1 MKQFRLL
8 LTILTLLAVGSMNA
22 WAETLTISGASSG
35 HNAPWS
41 ISYENG
47 NGTSITS
54 GGSSI
59 GITYTNTARMS
70 TTIQIKKG
78 ASNGFYSTTFP
89 ANSVI
94 TGIAI
99 TSKTNSVTLYVSK
112 DGKSWGTGTT
122 ISETTTKTYT
132 AADGYLYFKVNATSK
147 YAQITSIVVTYEA
160 AAPCTTPTFTIAD
173 KTISLSE
180 ASTADYDMSTNL
192 TINKGGSTGAI
203 TYACD
208 DEKVI
213 IEGNTF
219 YAETAGTY
227 TINATMAADATYR
240 EATTS
245 FTMTVSDDT
254 PVITVTYDANGGT
267 VSPTSGSYTDTPLT
281 LPTPTIDGCY
291 TFDGWY
297 TAKTGGTKVESPYT
311 PTTNTTLYAH
321 WVESTATYMA
331 MVTQPDAATN
341 CKVKISKDGT
351 TGVEDGY
358 DDIACGTTIYL
369 LGIPSKGYKGLT
381 YTAKDD
387 NKNNVTITQDGL
399 KDASFTMPASNVDIT
414 ATPVPCDAMDAPEVS
429 YTSTANSLTFS
440 WKTVAG
446 ATQYNLY
453 LYYNTDGTSHAN
465 DDMANTTECSYTF
478 SDLEVGHTYAYIV
491 QAQSAISTCFTET
504 QGIAT
509 VVKPYTITWSTP
521 DGTTTTTVV
530 PGDKVVLPTTTPTSC
545 SSAYTNFV
553 GWFTEAAGGEGNPST
568 TKPATQVTAETI
580 PTGDATYYAVFSDA
594 TGGGALEKVTSIN
607 NGDVIYLAT
616 SPTGEGVTGANGSK
630 DATVSS
636 TISEWMPFTVKTVT
650 KGFTLL
656 NGTQGV
662 VVASKSF
669 KLGTSPTTLTFNSDG
684 YFTFT
689 ASGKVYCLFK
699 QQTYYRCY
707 ETTNIG
713 EYTQFFMYKAGS
725 SATGYI
731 SSCCNDPAVV
741 SVKPAAATI
750 NLDENGQA
758 TTTVRC
764 TQQGGGTGKWAYAV
778 TPATA
783 TFDGTT
789 FTATAADTYTLTATY
804 TENCPKSGTATI
816 TVTKNPV
823 FGTATIDQSTFA
835 VSCGDTTAMNSA
847 ATITLGTNY
856 NLTKAVTVTAPEG
869 FLVSTNKTDKTKYAA
884 SVTLTPAASGS
895 NQGKIT
901 NSIYVRAYSAVAR
914 TEGYSGNITLSG
926 DEITTQTIAVSST
939 VTCQEYT
946 LTLYD
951 RGSKSTA
958 GNYYAGAEVPQ
969 PADPTGVCTDPI
981 NYVFDGWATAEV
993 AEGSTAYTKVSF
1005 PYTMPKANT
1014 TLYAVYKYEGNII
1027 SDTRFRRGTLDDLVD
1042 GQKVVIVEQDAKK
1055 ALNSKTYQSYY
1066 LTATD
1071 VTINNDLINVTNDAL
1086 IWETRKDGDK
1096 YSFLQN
1102 SRYLNITKSSTYYN
1116 LTVTSTK
1123 DSWSIAA
1130 FGTGYSLQ
1138 NTTYTGYYVVYNSK
1152 YSEYTADDAAYAL
1165 QFYVP
1170 DFVAEYTTS
1179 PSCSPFIEGTDDI
1192 MVTSANGIWVEAV
1205 EPLNITATNLDKNA
1219 DGANVTISAQ
1229 SLTDGFTLKTQG
1241 TNGSG
1246 SKTVTL
1252 ETGYSNS
1259 TYNANLTV
1267 VYTPSADNII
1277 EEGKIALRV
1286 YRTSGTTT
1294 YATDTIVVR
1303 GRSLPA
1309 EFVLAAKTADGWVA
1323 LPADLGTSS
1332 SDAVKYPY
1340 SITVDDD
1347 AAPTKATLAPRSAL
1361 YAAAMRSTV
1370 NAIPTGL
1377 RFTAGGKYLQ
1387 GSTSTT
1393 TTNVWLSATNSEQ
1406 MQTWELHSSDL
1417 TNYFVRL
1424 QAAETGRY
1432 LSYNATQGKIANYKQ
1447 ESRLRILPVEQTC
1460 VRYDA
1465 PNIDM
1470 HARTST
1476 SVTFTW
1482 EAIAGVSDY
1491 EYTIDGGQTW
1501 QICNGIE
1508 THGTEVKWTLPNL
1521 TSDTQYTVSV
1531 RAKVANGETNCSAFD
1546 TETFTTTTCDDVPVD
1561 LWVSATA
1568 NTATITWR
1576 AKAATATVRIYADE
1590 QGTTPVKTMENAATP
1605 CKIVGLEQNTHYYY
1619 QVLADGSCAS
1629 AIANFWTE
1637 SNEVSIVEWEKEA
1650 VIVDLNTEVTGADE
1664 VSILVENQH
1673 THGTNNQNIADDLF
1687 FSKYYEATGSVK
1699 LVAIYNGTKDTLS
1712 LKDMTIKIGISS
1724 WTATQY
1730 SPTTN
1735 LSTFGKKKTGFIA
1748 PNEEIIIW
1756 TKGTSYDYSGNN
1768 GVNIVECIGDKMDAS
1783 VMVETNTM
1791 IFSGKA
1797 SIGLFRGTE
1806 LIDII
1811 GALDEEDDT
1820 KPLQGSCKPSW
1831 GDEENV
1837 WCGTGWN
1844 LEDPTQEIELSTNRC
1859 LLVRSNTVKSGKNA
1873 VTKNR
1878 GAFSTLTKEEW
1889 LGRQVSKTND
1899 TGGNY
1904 KGSKSSCE
1912 GFAYVA
1918 DFNYNDYYT
1927 TYDSIANL
1935 EIKGNHNEDGTYTI
1949 PVPKLDTM
1957 ACTNLRL
1964 QLKKNGTIMATREE
1978 KVPIIVDQDADTKN
1992 TTFFG
1997 EKLTDEVCKTC
2008 DVIIRNKSQL
2018 SHTEGG
2024 KQQFRDMYVYTGS
2037 SLLIP
2042 AGQAMSLDKVRMFAT
2057 NDSVSYAIINNSTDA
2072 GAAISV
2078 KEVSHVKRIDGRY
2091 WYPFSLPYDCNIADI
2106 DQLNGQ
2112 PLGVYGMDWGIKY
2125 YDGQRRQKDG
2135 NSETTFGEVSKYWTM
2150 MPENGLLKAYT
2161 GYIIGLFVPAADE
2174 PLMKSVNFPPATE
2187 SAYTESADSKQ
2198 TTVTNWADN
2207 LSADKR
2213 HHGWNF
2219 VGSPYIS
2226 LFGAAEGK
2234 GLYNTG
2240 LKMGYTD
2247 RQGEQQDIDHIYV
2260 SIPNGGNSNT
2270 YTQSLA
2276 EGVML
2281 RPFTAYFVQAVDP
2294 TNGQS
2299 NTLPLTYSKTQRL
2312 LLAPQR
2318 LQDAGEDMLVELT
2331 LAAGSVA
2338 DNAGLWVGNSHTAD
2352 YEIGRD
2358 LTKMYSADRKPQL
2371 YTVAPYGRMA
2381 YQALPDAQAHAV
2393 PLGIYVPAKGD
2404 YTLSLNR
2411 AVSRVNEAESVCLL
2425 YEGRVVADLLQAGY
2439 TLSAA
2444 GKGLVDGYTL
2454 DIRRSPKVVTDIVP
2468 VNGDAPYL
2476 IVRSGMLTIAN
2487 LPAEAMVQVYD
2498 ALGRICFS
2506 APAGAQTIDVAAPQT
2521 GVYTVVVTTGDQ
2533 SYILKTLLH

>member
-8 LTILTLLAVGSMNA
+8 LTLLTLLAVGSMNIY
-22 WAETLTISGASSG
+22 AETIASWKNQSLSKNTAVKADGGNDANKGVASISSSVALTQKGTNAYFASSG
-35 HNAPWS
+35 GGAKITINNLDLS
-41 ISYENG
+41 GYSDISMTFYSRGSKQGKITTTAGTG
-47 NGTSITS
+47 NVTVTKNEKQYTI
-54 GGSSI
+54 SSI
-59 GITYTNTARMS
+59 
-70 TTIQIKKG
+70 
-78 ASNGFYSTTFP
+78 P
-89 ANSVI
+89 
-94 TGIAI
+94 
-99 TSKTNSVTLYVSK
+99 
-112 DGKSWGTGTT
+112 
-122 ISETTTKTYT
+122 ETTTSLTLTY
-132 AADGYLYFKVNATSK
+132 GATSGSF
-147 YAQITSIVVTYEA
+147 YFGTVVISGTKTA
-160 AAPCTTPTFTIAD
+160 TRTTPTFTIED

-180 ASTADYDMSTNL
+180 AANLYDMSTNL

-203 TYACD
+203 TYSCSD
-208 DEKVI
+208 GNVDVD
-213 IEGNTF
+213 GNTF
-219 YAETAGTY
+219 YTETAGTY
-227 TINATMAADATYR
+227 TINATMAADATYC

-245 FTMTVSDDT
+245 FTITVSDDT

-267 VSPTSGSYTDTPLT
+267 VSPASGSYTKTPLT

-341 CKVKISKDGT
+341 CKVKISKDGI
-351 TGVEDGY
+351 TGVEDYY

-369 LGIPSKGYKGLT
+369 LGTPSKGYKGLT

-465 DDMANTTECSYTF
+465 DNAESTAETSYTF
-478 SDLEVGHTYAYIV
+478 TGLEVGHTYAYIV
-491 QAQSAISTCFTET
+491 QAQSAIETCFTET
-504 QGIAT
+504 QGTAT

-530 PGDKVVLPTTTPTSC
+530 PGDKVVLPTTTPKSC
-545 SSAYTNFV
+545 SSTYTNFV

-901 NSIYVRAYSAVAR
+901 NSIYVRAYSAIAR
-914 TEGYSGNITLSG
+914 AEGYSGNITLSG

-946 LTLYD
+946 LTLND

-969 PADPTGVCTDPI
+969 PADPTGVCTAPI

-1005 PYTMPKANT
+1005 PYTMPNANT
-1014 TLYAVYKYEGNII
+1014 TLYAVYKYTEGTNTGATKVKA
-1027 SDTRFRRGTLDDLVD
+1027 SDIVD
-1042 GQKVVIVEQDAKK
+1042 GGKYYITA
-1055 ALNSKTYQSYY
+1055 TYQSKAYM
-1066 LTATD
+1066 LKAGAFATEGSD
-1071 VTINNDLINVTNDAL
+1071 KNTTTFVAEEATEDMAWTFVKKNNGWSIQSGNYKLGTTNDNNGL
-1086 IWETRKDGDK
+1086 
-1096 YSFLQN
+1096 
-1102 SRYLNITKSSTYYN
+1102 SSTTSN
-1116 LTVTSTK
+1116 SGIWTITTST
-1123 DSWSIAA
+1123 
-1130 FGTGYSLQ
+1130 
-1138 NTTYTGYYVVYNSK
+1138 TTFSK
-1152 YSEYTADDAAYAL
+1152 LTDAAYKRNLAL
-1165 QFYVP
+1165 YQSTNWRAYTSGYGEQ
-1170 DFVAEYTTS
+1170 DIQLYSAATYYYTTS
-1179 PSCSPFIEGTDDI
+1179 PACGPRITGTGDI
-1192 MVTSANGIWVEAV
+1192 AVTSAKGIWVEAV
-1205 EPLNITATNLDKNA
+1205 TSLAVSAQNLDKNE
-1219 DGANVTISAQ
+1219 DGTDVTIAAT

-1252 ETGYSNS
+1252 ATGYSNS

-1267 VYTPSADNII
+1267 VYTPTADNII

-1286 YRTSGTTT
+1286 YKTGGTTT
-1294 YATDTIVVR
+1294 YATDTITVR
-1303 GRSLPA
+1303 GHSLPA
-1309 EFVLAAKTADGWVA
+1309 EFVVAAKTTDGWVA
-1323 LPADLGTSS
+1323 LPSDLGTGSS
-1332 SDAVKYPY
+1332 SSLKAPY
-1340 SITVDDD
+1340 SISVDNETH
-1347 AAPTKATLAPRSAL
+1347 PTKATEAPKTAVYSA
-1361 YAAAMRSTV
+1361 ADRSTKNTAATGIRLK
-1370 NAIPTGL
+1370 NANGL
-1377 RFTAGGKYLQ
+1377 YLQ
-1387 GSTSTT
+1387 GSTAQG
-1393 TTNVWLSATNSEQ
+1393 TTNIWLSSNNSEQ
-1406 MQTWELHSSDL
+1406 AQSWELRSSDFS
-1417 TNYFVRL
+1417 NYFVRL
-1424 QAAETGRY
+1424 QAAESGRY
-1432 LSYNATQGKIANYKQ
+1432 LSYDATQGKIGNYKQ
-1447 ESRLRILPVEQTC
+1447 TGQLRLLPVEKTC

-1465 PNIDM
+1465 PAMDVF
-1470 HARTST
+1470 ALKS
-1476 SVTFTW
+1476 SAVTLRW
-1482 EAIAGVSDY
+1482 LAIEGATGY
-1491 EYTIDGGQTW
+1491 EYSMDNEVTW
-1501 QICNGIE
+1501 NDCAGI
-1508 THGTEVKWTLPNL
+1508 TATATEVKWTLDGL
-1521 TSDTQYTVSV
+1521 TANAKYTLYV
-1531 RAKVANGETNCSAFD
+1531 RVKVANGETNCSASD

-1576 AKAATATVRIYADE
+1576 ATAATATIRIYADE
-1590 QGTTPVKTMENAATP
+1590 QGATLVKTEENASSP

-1629 AIANFWTE
+1629 AIANFRTE

-1650 VIVDLNTEVTGADE
+1650 VIVDLNTEITGADE

-1673 THGTNNQNIADDLF
+1673 THGTSNQNIADDLF

-1712 LKDMTIKIGISS
+1712 LKDMTIKIGTSS

-1756 TKGTSYDYSGNN
+1756 TKGTSYDYSRNN

-1791 IFSGKA
+1791 IFGGQA

-1820 KPLQGSCKPSW
+1820 KPLQGSCEKPSW
-1831 GDEENV
+1831 GDEGDV

-1844 LEDPTQEIELSTNRC
+1844 IEDPTQEIELSTNRC
-1859 LLVRSNTVKSGKNA
+1859 LLVRSNAVKSGKNA

-1878 GAFSTLTKEEW
+1878 GAFNTLTKEEW
-1889 LGRQVSKTND
+1889 LGRQVIKTND
-1899 TGGNY
+1899 TGDNY

-1927 TYDSIANL
+1927 TYDSVANL
-1935 EIKGNHNEDGTYTI
+1935 EIKGNRNEDGTYTI

-1964 QLKKNGTIMATREE
+1964 QLKKNGTILATREE
-1978 KVPIIVDQDADTKN
+1978 KVPIIIDQDADTKN
-1992 TTFFG
+1992 ATFFG
-1997 EKLTDEVCKTC
+1997 DKLTDEICKTC
-2008 DVIIRNKSQL
+2008 DVVIRDKAQL

-2024 KQQFRDMYVYTGS
+2024 KRQFRDMYVYTGS

-2057 NDSVSYAIINNSTDA
+2057 NDSVSYAIVNNGTDA
-2072 GAAISV
+2072 DAAISV

-2106 DQLNGQ
+2106 GQLNGQ

-2125 YDGQRRQKDG
+2125 YDGQRRQSDG
-2135 NSETTFGEVSKYWTM
+2135 NSETTYGEVSKYWTM
-2150 MPENGLLKAYT
+2150 MPEDGLLKAYT

-2187 SAYTESADSKQ
+2187 SAYTESADSKR

-2226 LFGAAEGK
+2226 LFGAAEGE

-2240 LKMGYTD
+2240 LKMGCTD
-2247 RQGEQQDIDHIYV
+2247 RQGEQQDKEHIYV
-2260 SIPNGGNSNT
+2260 SIPDGGNKNT

-2276 EGVML
+2276 EGVTL

-2318 LQDAGEDMLVELT
+2318 LQETEQDILVELT
-2331 LAAGSVA
+2331 LANGSTA
-2338 DNAGLWVGNSHTAD
+2338 DNAGLWVGNSHTNE

-2358 LTKMYSADRKPQL
+2358 LTKMYSAASKPQL
-2371 YTVAPYGRMA
+2371 YTVAPYGKMA
-2381 YQALPDAQAHAV
+2381 YQALPDAQAHAI

-2411 AVSRVNEAESVCLL
+2411 AVSRVNEAQSVCLL
-2425 YEGRVVADLLQAGY
+2425 YNGKVVADLLQADY
-2439 TLSAA
+2439 TLSATGSGA
-2444 GKGLVDGYTL
+2444 ITGYTL
-2454 DIRRSPKVVTDIVP
+2454 DIRRAPKVETAIASVA
-2468 VNGDAPYL
+2468 GDAPYL
-2476 IVRSGMLTIAN
+2476 ITRNGLLTIAN

-2498 ALGRICFS
+2498 MLGRVCF
-2506 APAGAQTIDVAAPQT
+2506 AAQAATATVDVAVPQT
-2521 GVYTVVVTTGDQ
+2521 GVYTVVVTAADRQ
-2533 SYILKTLLH
+2533 YILKTLLH

>member
-8 LTILTLLAVGSMNA
+8 LTLLTLLAVGSMNIY
-22 WAETLTISGASSG
+22 AETIASWKNQSLSKNTAVKADGGNDANKGVASISSSVALTQKGTNAYFASSG
-35 HNAPWS
+35 GGAKITINNLDLS
-41 ISYENG
+41 GYSDISMTFYSRGSKQGKITTTAGTG
-47 NGTSITS
+47 NVTVTKSEKQYTI
-54 GGSSI
+54 SSI
-59 GITYTNTARMS
+59 
-70 TTIQIKKG
+70 
-78 ASNGFYSTTFP
+78 P
-89 ANSVI
+89 
-94 TGIAI
+94 
-99 TSKTNSVTLYVSK
+99 
-112 DGKSWGTGTT
+112 
-122 ISETTTKTYT
+122 ETTTSLTLTY
-132 AADGYLYFKVNATSK
+132 GATSGSF
-147 YAQITSIVVTYEA
+147 YFGTVVISGTKTA
-160 AAPCTTPTFTIAD
+160 TCTTPTFTIED

-180 ASTADYDMSTNL
+180 AETGDYDMSANL

-203 TYACD
+203 TYSCD
-208 DEKVI
+208 NSDVDVTGGKF
-213 IEGNTF
+213 NTF
-219 YAETAGTY
+219 NAGTY
-227 TINATMAADATYR
+227 TINATMAADATYC

-297 TAKTGGTKVESPYT
+297 TAKTGGTKVESSYT

-331 MVTQPDAATN
+331 IVTQPDVATN

-358 DDIACGTTIYL
+358 DDIVCGTTIYL
-369 LGIPSKGYKGLT
+369 LGTPSKGYKGLT

-453 LYYNTDGTSHAN
+453 LYYNTDGTSHTN

-491 QAQSAISTCFTET
+491 QAQSAIGTCFTET
-504 QGIAT
+504 QGTAT
-509 VVKPYTITWSTP
+509 VVKPYTITWSVN
-521 DGTTTTTVV
+521 GKTTTTTQVV
-530 PGDKVVLPTTTPTSC
+530 EGDAIGTLPADPSAPSGCSDKV
-545 SSAYTNFV
+545 FV
-553 GWFTEAAGGEGNPST
+553 GWSITNIGATPTND
-568 TKPATQVTAETI
+568 KPEFITANTI
-580 PTGDATYYAVFSDA
+580 PTGNTTYYAVFATKANTSGSQDIVFNVGDIAAENNWNSGTQYSSYTIAPITITYSGGVNDGKYYSSDDSWRSYK
-594 TGGGALEKVTSIN
+594 GGSV
-607 NGDVIYLAT
+607 V
-616 SPTGEGVTGANGSK
+616 
-630 DATVSS
+630 VSGG
-636 TISEWMPFTVKTVT
+636 TISEVISFPEKTFTKQTDGTWKYSGTETVKFT
-650 KGFTLL
+650 KFTI
-656 NGTQGV
+656 
-662 VVASKSF
+662 K
-669 KLGTSPTTLTFNSDG
+669 TT
-684 YFTFT
+684 
-689 ASGKVYCLFK
+689 A
-699 QQTYYRCY
+699 
-707 ETTNIG
+707 
-713 EYTQFFMYKAGS
+713 AGS
-725 SATGYI
+725 SYTDYI
-731 SSCCNDPAVV
+731 TECIDCTAPAEALALTLSQETANLGQDGNAVV
-741 SVKPAAATI
+741 TF
-750 NLDENGQA
+750 NTTGGNGTA
-758 TTTVRC
+758 VT
-764 TQQGGGTGKWAYAV
+764 YAV
-778 TPATA
+778 TPTTGATLS
-783 TFDGTT
+783 GTT
-789 FTATAADTYTLTATY
+789 ITFTQEGTYTLTASQTY
-804 TENCPKSGTATI
+804 TTTGGTTYCGGTDSKTI
-816 TVTKNPV
+816 T
-823 FGTATIDQSTFA
+823 I
-835 VSCGDTTAMNSA
+835 
-847 ATITLGTNY
+847 
-856 NLTKAVTVTAPEG
+856 AP
-869 FLVSTNKTDKTKYAA
+869 A
-884 SVTLTPAASGS
+884 
-895 NQGKIT
+895 
-901 NSIYVRAYSAVAR
+901 
-914 TEGYSGNITLSG
+914 
-926 DEITTQTIAVSST
+926 
-939 VTCQEYT
+939 EYT
-946 LTLYD
+946 LSLYD
-951 RGSKSTA
+951 RGSKTTY
-958 GNYYAGAEVPQ
+958 GNYYAGAAVQQ
-969 PADPTGVCTDPI
+969 PADPTGVCTEPI

-993 AEGSTAYTKVSF
+993 AEGSTTYTKVSF
-1005 PYTMPKANT
+1005 PYTIPKANT
-1014 TLYAVYKYEGNII
+1014 TLYAVYKYTEGTNTGATKVKA
-1027 SDTRFRRGTLDDLVD
+1027 SDIVD
-1042 GQKVVIVEQDAKK
+1042 GGKYYITA
-1055 ALNSKTYQSYY
+1055 TYQSKAYM
-1066 LTATD
+1066 LKAGAFATA
-1071 VTINNDLINVTNDAL
+1071 
-1086 IWETRKDGDK
+1086 GSDK
-1096 YSFLQN
+1096 
-1102 SRYLNITKSSTYYN
+1102 
-1116 LTVTSTK
+1116 
-1123 DSWSIAA
+1123 
-1130 FGTGYSLQ
+1130 
-1138 NTTYTGYYVVYNSK
+1138 NTTT
-1152 YSEYTADDAAYAL
+1152 
-1165 QFYVP
+1165 
-1170 DFVAEYTTS
+1170 FVAEEATEDMAWTFVKKNNGWSIQSGNYRLGTTNDNNGLSSATNNTDVWTIAAGTGTYSKLTQSTYKRNLVLYQGTDWRAYTTSSGVQNIQLYSAASYYYTTS
-1179 PSCSPFIEGTDDI
+1179 PSCSPVIEGTDDI
-1192 MVTSANGIWVEAV
+1192 TVTSSKGIWIEAV

-1219 DGANVTISAQ
+1219 DGANVTIAATA
-1229 SLTDGFTLKTQG
+1229 LTDGFTLKTSG

-1252 ETGYSNS
+1252 ATGYSNS

-1267 VYTPSADNII
+1267 VYTPTADNII

-1286 YRTSGTTT
+1286 YRTGGTTT
-1294 YATDTIVVR
+1294 YATDTIIVR

-1309 EFVLAAKTADGWVA
+1309 EFVLAAETADGWVA

-1340 SITVDDD
+1340 SITVDDETS
-1347 AAPTKATLAPRSAL
+1347 PTKAAEAPKTAVYSA
-1361 YAAAMRSTV
+1361 ADRSTKNTAATGIRLK
-1370 NAIPTGL
+1370 NANGL
-1377 RFTAGGKYLQ
+1377 YLQ
-1387 GSTSTT
+1387 GSTAQG
-1393 TTNVWLSATNSEQ
+1393 TTNIWLSSNNSEQ
-1406 MQTWELHSSDL
+1406 AQSWELRSSDFS
-1417 TNYFVRL
+1417 NYFVRL
-1424 QAAETGRY
+1424 QAAESGRY
-1432 LSYNATQGKIANYKQ
+1432 LSYDATQGKIGNYKQ
-1447 ESRLRILPVEQTC
+1447 QGSLRLLPVEKTC

-1465 PNIDM
+1465 PAMDVF
-1470 HARTST
+1470 ALKS
-1476 SVTFTW
+1476 SAVTLRW
-1482 EAIAGVSDY
+1482 LAIEGATDY
-1491 EYTIDGGQTW
+1491 EYCTDGESTW
-1501 QICNGIE
+1501 NDCANL
-1508 THGTEVKWTLPNL
+1508 TATATEVKWTLDGL
-1521 TSDTQYTVSV
+1521 TANTKYTLYV
-1531 RAKVANGETNCSAFD
+1531 RVKVANGETNCSAFD

-1673 THGTNNQNIADDLF
+1673 THGTSNQNIADDLF

-1978 KVPIIVDQDADTKN
+1978 KVPIIVNQDADTKN
-1992 TTFFG
+1992 TAFFG
-1997 EKLTDEVCKTC
+1997 EKLTDEMCKTC

-2057 NDSVSYAIINNSTDA
+2057 NDSVSYAIINNGA

-2338 DNAGLWVGNSHTAD
+2338 DNAGLWVGDDHTAD